1 MKWIKSVGTTT
12 GAEHLQD
19 GKACVY
25 FEDLSDKNKRQ
36 YKLQKASWFH
46 IGLRQ
51 TKCSLLT
58 YCWIVKAKAV
68 KEKKK
73 KKKEKKQSLLFPCP
87 STRNIVVP
95 WYPTVNTICYG
106 WCEEELVRLTVLEN
120 FIHFIVVDMSVKR
133 KNQTISVTKVGNTF
147 IKTGIE
153 FQ

>member
-1 MKWIKSVGTTT
+1 MKWLKSVGTTT

-58 YCWIVKAKAV
+58 YCWIVKAKAI

-73 KKKEKKQSLLFPCP
+73 KKEQNNLCSFRAPPPPPLWFLDILQQILFAMDDVKKSWLDLQFWKISSILLLCTWVLKKKKIKLSL
-87 STRNIVVP
+87 
-95 WYPTVNTICYG
+95 WQK
-106 WCEEELVRLTVLEN
+106 LE
-120 FIHFIVVDMSVKR
+120 ILL
-133 KNQTISVTKVGNTF
+133 
-147 IKTGIE
+147 
-153 FQ
+153 